1 MIKTNLPVM
10 LLRGIVL
17 LPYNEIRLEFDNN
30 TNKDV
35 IEVAELF
42 HDSRLLIV
50 CQENHLE
57 EEPSIDDL
65 PKVGVICEITHKME
79 LPNNKTRVIIIA
91 KERALVHEYL
101 NMNNSS
107 HVLESIA
114 STAPKDE
121 IDEKSEEILI
131 RKLNLELGKYI
142 DSVSNVSNSFVST
155 IKSCISLEK
164 YTDLVVPC
172 LPLSLNEKFKF
183 LITVS
188 SVKRAE
194 MLLEVIYKESE
205 IYQIERSLDAK
216 VHKNIDNSQKEYILR
231 EKIKTIKEELG
242 EISPKDDDTI
252 NLQERVEKLK
262 APKKIKERLNKE
274 LKRYELLNSM
284 SPELS
289 IIRSYIECMLDLPW
303 ENETKDNSNF
313 KNVKKVLD
321 ESHAGLEKIKERI
334 IEYLAVLKV
343 TKKNSGEVICLVGPP
358 GVGKTS
364 LASSI
369 AKAMKRNFVKL
380 SVGGFNDPAEI
391 LGHRRSYMG
400 AEPGRIIQSMK
411 RAGSSNPVFLI
422 DEIDKMTKDIKGDPA
437 SALLEILDPEQ
448 NCHFIDNYIEEE
460 FDLSKVMFILTA
472 NNLEDIKEPLRDRL
486 EIIELSG
493 YTEFEK
499 LNICRNYIIKESCEN
514 NGLNSR
520 LLKIDDKMILQIIR
534 CYTKEAGVRELK
546 RMIDTLVRKIVTENV
561 LENVKP
567 KEVKINETLLEKY
580 LGKPKFKDAK
590 PLEHIPGVVT
600 GLAYTT
606 VGGDTLDIEV
616 TLYKGTGELKLTGSL
631 GDVMKESASIALSY
645 VKNHAEYLGIKE
657 SLFTSKDIHVHVPA
671 GAIPKDGPS
680 AGITLTTALIS
691 AFTNK
696 SVNSKIAMT
705 GEMTLS
711 GRILPIGGL
720 KEKAIGADRN
730 HIKKIFIPTENVVDL
745 EDVPSEVLKNIK
757 FIPVDNYEEII
768 KKLFKTKK
776 IMIKEE

>member
-30 TNKDV
+30 TNKDI

-65 PKVGVICEITHKME
+65 PKVGVICEIAHKME
-79 LPNNKTRVIIIA
+79 LPNNKTRVVIIA

-142 DSVSNVSNSFVST
+142 DSVSNVGNSFVST
-155 IKSCISLEK
+155 IKSEKSLEK
-164 YTDLVVPC
+164 YTDLVVPF

-242 EISPKDDDTI
+242 EISSKDDDTI
-252 NLQERVEKLK
+252 NLQERIEKLK

-520 LLKIDDKMILQIIR
+520 LLKIDDKMILQIIS

-696 SVNSKIAMT
+696 SVDSKIAMT

-730 HIKKIFIPTENVVDL
+730 HIKKIFIPTENIVDL

-776 IMIKEE
+776 SLIKEE

>member
-155 IKSCISLEK
+155 IKSEKSLEK
-164 YTDLVVPC
+164 YTDLVVPF

-252 NLQERVEKLK
+252 NLQERIEKLK

-567 KEVKINETLLEKY
+567 KEVKINVTLLEKY
-580 LGKPKFKDAK
+580 LGKSKFKDAK

-657 SLFTSKDIHVHVPA
+657 SLFTSKDIHVHAPA

-696 SVNSKIAMT
+696 SVDSKIAMT

>member
-91 KERALVHEYL
+91 KECALVHEYL

-155 IKSCISLEK
+155 KKSEKSLEK
-164 YTDLVVPC
+164 YTDLVVPF

-252 NLQERVEKLK
+252 NLQERIEKLK

-422 DEIDKMTKDIKGDPA
+422 DEIDKMTKDINGDPA

-493 YTEFEK
+493 YTEFE
-499 LNICRNYIIKESCEN
+499 
-514 NGLNSR
+514 
-520 LLKIDDKMILQIIR
+520 
-534 CYTKEAGVRELK
+534 
-546 RMIDTLVRKIVTENV
+546 
-561 LENVKP
+561 
-567 KEVKINETLLEKY
+567 
-580 LGKPKFKDAK
+580 
-590 PLEHIPGVVT
+590 
-600 GLAYTT
+600 
-606 VGGDTLDIEV
+606 
-616 TLYKGTGELKLTGSL
+616 
-631 GDVMKESASIALSY
+631 
-645 VKNHAEYLGIKE
+645 
-657 SLFTSKDIHVHVPA
+657 
-671 GAIPKDGPS
+671 
-680 AGITLTTALIS
+680 
-691 AFTNK
+691 
-696 SVNSKIAMT
+696 
-705 GEMTLS
+705 
-711 GRILPIGGL
+711 
-720 KEKAIGADRN
+720 
-730 HIKKIFIPTENVVDL
+730 
-745 EDVPSEVLKNIK
+745 
-757 FIPVDNYEEII
+757 
-768 KKLFKTKK
+768 
-776 IMIKEE
+776 